1 MNEIKFNKGVATISA
16 LVDKYKK
23 SGRFTEDMVES
34 VTNALDG
41 QELRIAVIGKMKAG
55 KSSFTNALIFHQ
67 NVLPSG
73 SEPTTVT
80 LTEIAYTDDPSKD
93 SKVEVELLTQ
103 SDINDLQINTKSE
116 NEQISKN
123 AIELLD
129 NINKIPGGYDQ
140 YVSQG
145 VVEIEIDELDRFTS
159 TEGELSG
166 LAKKVTIYKNLDVLK
181 GLKIIDTPGFNDPVK
196 SRGEAT
202 KEALKDCHI
211 ILFVHDYLD
220 KYDQDEIAILLEQV
234 EYSGVSML
242 VDIINKMDMHEDL
255 ALSQWPSYIPKF
267 DRKKEEA
274 IKQIPKDGIK
284 ELLSKGKISYVSALM
299 ALIGYEVLEYNKKK
313 LDGIDCRIDDDTKD
327 FFVQYQSDFP
337 ELKSAD
343 DFIKYSHI
351 SGIVNIIN
359 QLSADKSKYLVNYPI
374 QTLIGHLKTLV
385 NVISEEIK
393 GKQSDLKV
401 LRQDATEAQ
410 RQLNAINE
418 TFRALGNN
426 INNPMLATTL
436 RDCIRDTKHGIQQL
450 RDSKAVDEFTS
461 SNYEPAG
468 PWPWPTGPENRNLAR
483 YKGFLT
489 DYDNEVRNK
498 LEELKDRFNTECE
511 AYINRLV
518 EGLVTDN
525 IQLKDRN
532 LFASVLIGLLK
543 SEISRGL
550 PIVVNPDEP
559 TNCLT
564 GDGTQY
570 SLYRADFL
578 KRRSDAVIEDTYLKI
593 FRTFVDSTISSD
605 VLRNAITEQI
615 EELKAKLKSAIDY
628 SPTEKEEQICDT
640 TQAIKTLEN
649 ELKDVELDV
658 KSLEEIKEEA

>member
-73 SEPTTVT
+73 PEPTTVT

-103 SDINDLQINTKSE
+103 SDINDLQINAKSE

-123 AIELLD
+123 AIELLN
-129 NINKIPGGYDQ
+129 NIKKIPGGYEQ
-140 YVSQG
+140 YVSKG
-145 VVEIEIDELDRFTS
+145 VVKIELEELDRFTS

-255 ALSQWPSYIPKF
+255 ALSQWSSYIPKF

-274 IKQIPKDGIK
+274 IKQIPKEGIK

-313 LDGIDCRIDDDTKD
+313 LDGIDCSIDDDTKD
-327 FFVQYQSDFP
+327 FFVQYQSDFS

-351 SGIVNIIN
+351 AGIVNIIN
-359 QLSADKSKYLVNYPI
+359 QLSADKSKYLANYPI
-374 QTLIGHLKTLV
+374 QTLLGLLKSLV
-385 NVISEEIK
+385 NVISEEKK
-393 GKQSDLKV
+393 GKQNALSV
-401 LRQDATEAQ
+401 LRQSAAEAQ
-410 RQLNAINE
+410 RQLDAINE
-418 TFRALGNN
+418 TFKALGNT
-426 INNPMLATTL
+426 INSPLLATTL
-436 RDCIRDTKHGIQQL
+436 RERIRETKHTIQQL
-450 RDSKAVDEFTS
+450 RDSKSSDEFTS
-461 SNYEPAG
+461 SNYEETNPIG
-468 PWPWPTGPENRNLAR
+468 TGPEKRNLAR
-483 YKGFLT
+483 YKGVLADFK
-489 DYDNEVRNK
+489 NEIRNK

-511 AYINRLV
+511 AYINNLV
-518 EGLVTDN
+518 EGLITDN
-525 IQLKDRN
+525 IKLQDRQ
-532 LFASVLIGLLK
+532 LFASVLVGILK

-550 PIVVNPDEP
+550 LIVVNPDEP
-559 TNCLT
+559 SNYLY
-564 GDGTQY
+564 GAGTQY
-570 SLYRADFL
+570 SLYRTDFL
-578 KRRSDAVIEDTYLKI
+578 QRHSDTVIEESYLKI
-593 FRTFVDSTISSD
+593 FRTFIESTISSD

-615 EELKAKLKSAIDY
+615 EELKAKLKGAIDY
-628 SPTEKEEQICDT
+628 SPTEKEEE
-640 TQAIKTLEN
+640 IKKIEEDIERLEEEIN
-649 ELKDVELDV
+649 DIEEEM
-658 KSLEEIKEEA
+658 KSLEELKEEA